1 MWAQADGIFQ
11 NVLDRYQAERP
22 GYTPAMAEQALYYLA
37 RGAMAQ
43 GDCTTAL
50 DHLLGLEALAGR
62 TKEDTFF
69 KVLGRLRQ
77 GMCHDALGRRDY
89 AVARYQEVLQMEDHA
104 GAHDRARRYLQTP
117 YR

>member
-1 MWAQADGIFQ
+1 MWSQSQQIFES
-11 NVLDRYQAERP
+11 VLDRYRAGRP
-22 GYTPAMAEQALYYLA
+22 GYTDAMAEQALYYLA
-37 RGAMAQ
+37 RAAMALD
-43 GDCTTAL
+43 DCRTAL

-62 TKEDTFF
+62 TDDDTFF

-77 GMCHDALGRRDY
+77 GMCHDALGRRSY
-89 AVARYQEVLQMEDHA
+89 AVARYQEVLQMDDHA